1 MNKEDYVSLEVAKL
15 LKEKKFKQ
23 KCKEKY
29 IVEDKDKS
37 RQEWDD
43 GLMCY
48 KSFYNTIEYP
58 KPSLYEAQKW
68 IRLRY
73 GIYVYPSVYLPKD
86 NEESCIYTV
95 DSYKYNNNYWETF
108 IINTIKYETYEE
120 ALNAGIL
127 EVLKL
132 I

>member
-1 MNKEDYVSLEVAKL
+1 MNKQDYVSLQVAKL
-15 LKEKKFKQ
+15 LKEKGFRQ
-23 KCKEKY
+23 KCREKY
-29 IVEDKDKS
+29 IVEDKDKLC
-37 RQEWDD
+37 QEWDD

-48 KSFYNTIEYP
+48 KSFYDTIEYP
-58 KPSLYEAQKW
+58 KPFLYEAQKW

-73 GIYVYPSVYLPKD
+73 GIYVYPSVYLSKD